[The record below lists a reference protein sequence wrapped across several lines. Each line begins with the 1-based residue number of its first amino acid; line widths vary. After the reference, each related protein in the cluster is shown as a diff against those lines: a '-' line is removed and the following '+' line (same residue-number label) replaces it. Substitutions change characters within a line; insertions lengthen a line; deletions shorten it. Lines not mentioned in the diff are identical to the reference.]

1 MATATVTVP
10 ATVAGELLDQVVPV
24 SDLLAKVPQKELAK
38 AWLTGDVEFGRR
50 EYVVTGK
57 PGTKSE
63 AVGSVLILESAVCW
77 TGPKRVKHKPLKELL
92 AESEQVPECGE
103 YRTYEPDGSGGV
115 KPVPVSRADAAKALA
130 LMVRLTDKGLA
141 ALQE

>member
-1 MATATVTVP
+1 MATATVTAP
-10 ATVAGELLDQVVPV
+10 ATVAGELLDQVLPV
-24 SDLLAKVPQKELAK
+24 SELLTKVSQKELAK
-38 AWLTGDVEFGRR
+38 AWLAGEVEFGRR

-63 AVGSVLILESAVCW
+63 TVGSVLILESAMSW

-92 AESEQVPECGE
+92 ADAEQVPECGE
-103 YRTYEPDGSGGV
+103 YRTYEPDGTGGV
-115 KPVPVSRADAAKALA
+115 RAVAVTRSDAAKALA
-130 LMVRLTDKGLA
+130 LVARLTDKGLA